1 MGGRVRVPLFV
12 VAVGL
17 LGLIALLA
25 TRQYQWLGQVS
36 EAERDRLRASLS
48 TGAAAFAHDF
58 DGELTRAY
66 LLFQTDPMLASDD
79 LPSRFA
85 ASYDRWLATA
95 QFPKLFKGFY
105 TYTPGAD
112 GPKKFDPQTR
122 ALVPV
127 AWPASMGD
135 WRAHL
140 VDSTSTQVGSA
151 ADGGTLTIRRI
162 ASTIWETVPAIVVP
176 SPMLFGAAASRS
188 HENAPVAPQFVYAV
202 LEMDEDY
209 IARVVLPTL
218 AEQHLKRSGGEY
230 QIAVVARGGKG
241 RVIYHSTDSFNPCT

>member
-1 MGGRVRVPLFV
+1 MRGRVRVPLFV

-140 VDSTSTQVGSA
+140 EDSTSTEVGSA
-151 ADGGTLTIRRI
+151 ADGGTLLIRR
-162 ASTIWETVPAIVVP
+162 
-176 SPMLFGAAASRS
+176 M
-188 HENAPVAPQFVYAV
+188 
-202 LEMDEDY
+202 
-209 IARVVLPTL
+209 
-218 AEQHLKRSGGEY
+218 
-230 QIAVVARGGKG
+230 
-241 RVIYHSTDSFNPCT
+241 